1 LRLSSTPLNSDLCN
15 YRQLL
20 KNVATVYIANSICC
34 SSELLL
40 FFTVH
45 MDVFLQLL
53 SYGCCVDIKHY
64 ALYNI
69 VSNVVRLDETDISL
83 LL

>member
-1 LRLSSTPLNSDLCN
+1 
-15 YRQLL
+15 
-20 KNVATVYIANSICC
+20 
-34 SSELLL
+34 
-40 FFTVH
+40 

-83 LL
+83 LLWRHVTVYYASHYGIFLTYIGSKL